1 MAKIKG
7 TNVRNILNGTAA
19 ADTILGLGGND
30 DLKGLAGNDTLDG
43 GTGADRMWGG
53 KGNDT
58 YLVDNVGDKAIELAG
73 QGTDL
78 VKSKVTFT
86 LGVNVE
92 NLTLTG
98 TAAVNGTGNALGNA
112 IKGNAAAN
120 RLSGGD
126 GNDTLDGSSGADRL
140 DGGAGSDTIKG
151 GVGDDKIAGGFG
163 NDTMFGGTGADEFQF
178 NYMGAATASLSLNA
192 DHIMD
197 FERVAGAGG
206 DTIHFDALTVSI
218 GAGSY
223 NWIASEVGTDTIFSL
238 RGAFFDVTTI
248 TVHNVIGLVF
258 GDDYSFG

>member
-30 DLKGLAGNDTLDG
+30 DLYGRGGNDTLDG
-43 GTGADRMWGG
+43 GAGADKMSGG
-53 KGNDT
+53 LGNDT
-58 YLVDNVGDKAIELAG
+58 YLVDKVGDKAIELAS
-73 QGTDL
+73 QGTDT

-86 LGVNVE
+86 LGANVE

-98 TAAVNGTGNALGNA
+98 TVAVNGTGNTLGNS
-112 IKGNAAAN
+112 IKGNSAAN
-120 RLSGGD
+120 RLAGSD
-126 GNDTLDGSSGADRL
+126 GNDTLDGGSGADRL
-140 DGGAGSDTIKG
+140 DGGAGNDTIKG
-151 GVGDDKIAGGFG
+151 GVGDDKITGGFG

-197 FERVAGAGG
+197 FEKVAGAGG
-206 DTIHFDALTVSI
+206 DTIHFDALTVSV
-218 GAGSY
+218 GASLY
-223 NWIASEVGTDTIFSL
+223 SWNVSEVGTDTIFSL
-238 RGAFFDVTTI
+238 RGAFFDITTI